1 MTTPSQNMASILI
14 ASDSGTTAA
23 LMKKLLEGEFQ
34 KIFTAIHPH
43 ALAEDFDRHRP
54 GVLVLAFSSLE
65 KSERYNLGLYRQSHE
80 IQRQPHRTIVIC
92 HKDEVQRAY
101 ELCRDEIF
109 DDYVLF
115 WPLAFDGPRL
125 PMAVHNAL
133 RELAASTAGVLTPTE
148 ITLQVRRL
156 AELEAL
162 WKQGMTQG
170 EQTIESTC
178 QAIAQAE
185 KAIGAALTGFSKQ
198 LAEGKLPG
206 LPNGKQAKVLEH
218 AFDRLKQESIE
229 PSLHEAVETV
239 QPLKKW
245 ADNFRKASVP
255 HIESIRSLNAMVEHI
270 QQTVM
275 VVDDDAFQ
283 LKLVGKML
291 QGDGYRPVLVSSG
304 IETLNML
311 RKIQPDIILMDI
323 SMPNMD
329 GLEVTRR
336 IKGVARFANI
346 PIIMITSNS
355 EEDVVNKSLKAGAIG
370 FMVKPLNQIALI
382 GRIAKV
388 LATNLFPSEEP
399 MYDLKRS

>member
-1 MTTPSQNMASILI
+1 MTIPSENSANILI
-14 ASDSGTTAA
+14 ASESATTAD
-23 LMKKLLEGEFQ
+23 LLNKLLEGEF
-34 KIFTAIHPH
+34 KNVFTSIHPH
-43 ALAEDFDRHRP
+43 ELAEDFDRHCP

-65 KSERYNLGLYRQSHE
+65 KSERFNLGLYRQSREIHE
-80 IQRQPHRTIVIC
+80 QPHRTVVIC

-125 PMAVHNAL
+125 PMAVHNAM
-133 RELAASTAGVLTPTE
+133 RELATSTAGGLTPTE
-148 ITLQVRRL
+148 FTLQVRRL

-162 WKQGMTQG
+162 WKQRMTQG
-170 EQTIESTC
+170 DQHIESTC

-185 KAIGAALTGFSKQ
+185 QKIGAALTGFSRR
-198 LAEGKLPG
+198 LTEGKLPG
-206 LPNGKQAKVLEH
+206 LPNVKQAKVLEH

-229 PSLHEAVETV
+229 PSLHGAIDTV
-239 QPLKKW
+239 QPLKQW
-245 ADNFRKASVP
+245 ADDFRKASAP
-255 HIESIRSLNAMVEHI
+255 HIESIRSLHAMVEHI

-275 VVDDDAFQ
+275 VVDDDEFQ

-291 QGDGYRPVLVSSG
+291 QDNGYRVVLVSNG

-311 RKIQPDIILMDI
+311 RKIQPNIILMDI

-336 IKGVARFANI
+336 IKGVARFATI

-355 EEDVVNKSLKAGAIG
+355 EEDIVNRSLKAGAIG
-370 FMVKPLNQIALI
+370 FMVKPLNQSLLI

-388 LATNLFPSEEP
+388 LATDLLPSDVP